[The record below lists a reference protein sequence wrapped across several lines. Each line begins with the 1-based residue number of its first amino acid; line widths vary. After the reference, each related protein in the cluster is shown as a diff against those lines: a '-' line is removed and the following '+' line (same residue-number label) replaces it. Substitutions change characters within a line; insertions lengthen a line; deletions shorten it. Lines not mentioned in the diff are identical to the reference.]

1 MLNSY
6 KRFGKKAKHCSGT
19 VSEGS
24 PNFSKYGAGEPGSG
38 EFAKWQYEKLMGYAL
53 FLLGIRRLT
62 SQEMVLRLRKRLKK
76 YGRAAGNGE
85 NIDDVAENA
94 NGADAEDSAKKTAVA
109 NETAIEKVIERL
121 KELKYINDTEYLS
134 DFVENRLKLKPK
146 GVRGMKFELMKKG
159 IKNEDIDKYFS
170 ENEIDETG
178 IALDL
183 AERKMKSLAR
193 VPKDKQKSRLIMF
206 LTSRGFKGQTVYD
219 IIDKLFN

>member
-19 VSEGS
+19 MSEGS
-24 PNFSKYGAGEPGSG
+24 PNFSNSG
-38 EFAKWQYEKLMGYAL
+38 QGQYERLMSYAL

-76 YGRAAGNGE
+76 YGGG
-85 NIDDVAENA
+85 AENEDCE
-94 NGADAEDSAKKTAVA
+94 NAEALAEKTAAA
-109 NETAIEKVIERL
+109 NEEAIEKVIERL

-146 GVRGMKFELMKKG
+146 GVRGIKFELMKKG

-170 ENEIDETG
+170 ENEIDESG
-178 IALDL
+178 IALEL

-193 VPKDKQKSRLIMF
+193 VPKEKQKSRLIMF

-219 IIDKLFN
+219 TIEKINQKKYE